1 MTTGA
6 ASHKDLGRRQDAA
19 VGSVG
24 VSHGATGRAEPRGLA
39 MPTACGRLPSGL
51 GTRVEALAHGRRE
64 RRLRYGR
71 ERRLQGT
78 SGRGCP
84 HRAASPGPAPCP
96 RLPCPPGTC
105 SPRWA
110 GAAARLQAGCAG
122 RAPLRDGR
130 ASAVTQMCRWQPG
143 LRQPPESAGSA
154 LRAGRPRAV
163 SSLPVAAGLVEN
175 DSTAVIGAITAGK
188 SSPQRGIPWLP
199 AHAVSATVL
208 SAPGP
213 ACRRGVSVGTARCT
227 HRGFQGSGAALWT
240 APGTPRG
247 SSDLLWD
254 ARNEA
259 R

>member
-1 MTTGA
+1 MGA
-6 ASHKDLGRRQDAA
+6 TSCKISAA
-19 VGSVG
+19 DRMRPWGAWG
-24 VSHGATGRAEPRGLA
+24 LSHGATGRAEPRGLA
-39 MPTACGRLPSGL
+39 MPTACGAGHPGGGP
-51 GTRVEALAHGRRE
+51 GTRAPGAAAALWAGEALAGHKRRWLSPP
-64 RRLRYGR
+64 RS
-71 ERRLQGT
+71 QPWA
-78 SGRGCP
+78 C
-84 HRAASPGPAPCP
+84 PGPAPCP
-96 RLPCPPGTC
+96 RLPCPSGIC

-143 LRQPPESAGSA
+143 LRQPPGSAGSA
-154 LRAGRPRAV
+154 LHAGRPRAV

-188 SSPQRGIPWLP
+188 SSPQRGIPWLL

-208 SAPGP
+208 SASGP
-213 ACRRGVSVGTARCT
+213 ACRRGVSVGTARRT
-227 HRGFQGSGAALWT
+227 HRGFQGRGAALRT
-240 APGTPRG
+240 APGTLRG

>member
-1 MTTGA
+1 MG
-6 ASHKDLGRRQDAA
+6 S
-19 VGSVG
+19 VGSVMG
-24 VSHGATGRAEPRGLA
+24 LRAGQCHKEWLCRQPATGCCRYWLRTGVAAP
-39 MPTACGRLPSGL
+39 
-51 GTRVEALAHGRRE
+51 AHGRRE

-71 ERRLQGT
+71 ERLLHGA
-78 SGRGCP
+78 SGGGSP
-84 HRAASPGPAPCP
+84 HRAASPGPVSCP
-96 RLPCPPGTC
+96 RLPRPPGTC
-105 SPRWA
+105 SPRRA
-110 GAAARLQAGCAG
+110 GAAPGLQAGCAG

-143 LRQPPESAGSA
+143 LRQAPGSAGSA
-154 LRAGRPRAV
+154 QREGRPSAV

-188 SSPQRGIPWLP
+188 SSSQRGIPWLP
-199 AHAVSATVL
+199 AHTVSATVL

-213 ACRRGVSVGTARCT
+213 ASGRGVSVGTARCT
-227 HRGFQGSGAALWT
+227 HRGFQRSGAALRT

-254 ARNEA
+254 SRNEA

>member
-1 MTTGA
+1 MKISATERMRPWEGWGQSRGCRQGSAAGSGCAHSLRVAALGASEALGWQPRHTSTDSGGCVTGGRGAGA
-6 ASHKDLGRRQDAA
+6 AQAA
-19 VGSVG
+19 V
-24 VSHGATGRAEPRGLA
+24 
-39 MPTACGRLPSGL
+39 ACPS
-51 GTRVEALAHGRRE
+51 TE
-64 RRLRYGR
+64 
-71 ERRLQGT
+71 
-78 SGRGCP
+78 
-84 HRAASPGPAPCP
+84 PAPCP

-105 SPRWA
+105 SPLWA
-110 GAAARLQAGCAG
+110 GAAARLRAGCAS

-143 LRQPPESAGSA
+143 VRQPPGSAGSA
-154 LRAGRPRAV
+154 LRAGRPSAV

-199 AHAVSATVL
+199 AHTVSATAL
-208 SAPGP
+208 SAPSP
-213 ACRRGVSVGTARCT
+213 ACGRSVSVGAARCT
-227 HRGFQGSGAALWT
+227 THGGFQGSRDALRT

-254 ARNEA
+254 ARNGA